1 MFFFYLN
8 NNNRKTQ
15 NYTIVSFFVSERGR
29 RLFLIFKALFTSR
42 AYAMETRNWVEVS
55 GFNVRV
61 FIKLYLNRI
70 PITSQSRV
78 VEKASGAQQP
88 CEHHLS

>member
-42 AYAMETRNWVEVS
+42 AYAMELEIGRRLA
-55 GFNVRV
+55 G
-61 FIKLYLNRI
+61 FIKMCLNRI

-78 VEKASGAQQP
+78 VEKAAGAQQP